1 MVTTLTTKKSGI
13 FFSSQARWKPRHI
26 FQIYRIFHKSKVK
39 AVFWDDSG
47 FFNREIKKWSWKKT
61 WSHHISNKE
70 TFLGIRH
77 QTARFKC
84 HGPVKPEVLLCR
96 LSSTFKLERQKNF
109 DFFFSF
115 KNARKFPFDR
125 LPTSVTFPVSF
136 YLWNDYSGQLIYDV
150 IEEYRGRFM
159 VPQEGWY
166 KLKANSCRKRMF
178 KNSGCVLL

>member
-13 FFSSQARWKPRHI
+13 FFSPQARWKPRHI

-96 LSSTFKLERQKNF
+96 LSSKFKLEWQKILTFFHLKTLENF
-109 DFFFSF
+109 LWSITNQCNVSRFFL
-115 KNARKFPFDR
+115 PLER
-125 LPTSVTFPVSF
+125 LQWAIN
-136 YLWNDYSGQLIYDV
+136 LWRHWRIKRPIYGSSGRV
-150 IEEYRGRFM
+150 I
-159 VPQEGWY
+159 QT
-166 KLKANSCRKRMF
+166 
-178 KNSGCVLL
+178 

>member
-1 MVTTLTTKKSGI
+1 MRQPFLMLNRVQPLPFTLFTLISNGDD
-13 FFSSQARWKPRHI
+13 
-26 FQIYRIFHKSKVK
+26 IFHKSKVK
-39 AVFWDDSG
+39 AVFWEDSG

-84 HGPVKPEVLLCR
+84 HVLVKSEVLLCR
-96 LSSTFKLERQKNF
+96 LSYTFKLERQKILT
-109 DFFFSF
+109 FFFSF
-115 KNARKFPFDR
+115 KNTRKFPFDR

-150 IEEYRGRFM
+150 IEE
-159 VPQEGWY
+159 
-166 KLKANSCRKRMF
+166 
-178 KNSGCVLL
+178 

>member
-96 LSSTFKLERQKNF
+96 LSSTFKLKRQKILT
-109 DFFFSF
+109 FFSF
-115 KNARKFPFDR
+115 KNTRKFPFDR

-136 YLWNDYSGQLIYDV
+136 YLWSDYSRQLIYDV

-178 KNSGCVLL
+178 KDSGCVLL

>member
-13 FFSSQARWKPRHI
+13 FFLSQARWKPRHI

-39 AVFWDDSG
+39 AVFWEDFG
-47 FFNREIKKWSWKKT
+47 FFNREIRKWSWKKT

-96 LSSTFKLERQKNF
+96 LSSTFKLERQKILT
-109 DFFFSF
+109 FFFSF
-115 KNARKFPFDR
+115 KNTRKFPFDR

-150 IEEYRGRFM
+150 IEE
-159 VPQEGWY
+159 
-166 KLKANSCRKRMF
+166 
-178 KNSGCVLL
+178 